1 MISLTNYK
9 SYLLNN
15 QKNFPRKEKPKPVF
29 GMIYDKYY
37 LIFGNSEIRI
47 KGGEKEKNVFS
58 NFGVSNSYF
67 NSKEDKIEVLM
78 RAGEKVNEV

>member
-1 MISLTNYK
+1 M
-9 SYLLNN
+9 
-15 QKNFPRKEKPKPVF
+15 
-29 GMIYDKYY
+29 
-37 LIFGNSEIRI
+37 
-47 KGGEKEKNVFS
+47 FS